1 MRLIWLHF
9 GIILTLL
16 LGSVESASAQNW
28 GTLAGR
34 VVDASEDPIPGAT
47 ILVNGTNFG
56 TAADE
61 DGSYRLRLPASR
73 FAIRVSAV
81 GFATYIDSVT
91 VVRDEVTTRDI
102 TLEEEA
108 LEMEGITVEDE
119 NRNFDAGVYELDPEA
134 IQNIPTPLKDGF
146 RALKVVPGV
155 VTNNELSSQYSVRGG
170 GFNENLIFLNGF
182 EIYMPFR
189 PRQGEQEGLGLFNP
203 DLAERVTFYTG
214 GFPARYG
221 GKLSSALDVRYRK
234 PMDERL
240 NGSVSLSLLDA
251 SASAA
256 GSSKNNKIGWV
267 AGFRKARARYLF
279 ASQELKGNYQPDY
292 TDFQG
297 ALTYRIADGHE
308 LEVIGIVADHSFRL
322 DPSNR
327 RTFFGTVSQD
337 PRVPSNLQS
346 LWLDFSGEE
355 VDGYATRFGGVRL
368 SNRLSEELR
377 WSNDFSFFRT
387 EEDENFDISGSA
399 VLYLVDPGG
408 NPNNNEEFITTGVSR
423 TEDRASNQIE
433 VDTWTGQ
440 SNLQWFK
447 GRHVAELGGYVRGLF
462 FADALEEKSVV
473 TGRDQDGELV
483 RLVVDSLKGTAQ
495 LDELQAGFYVQD
507 AVDLLPQR
515 DRLMLTGGL
524 RADYYSFNSEWTL
537 SPRLTVR
544 YLANDRTTLTGS
556 WGIYYQAP
564 TYRELRGQPDPS
576 RPLEDNL
583 NRNIK
588 SQRSMQFVAG
598 LEQFLP
604 QSRFV
609 FRAEAYYKSLTNI
622 ISYDIENVRVQYSG
636 ENDAEGY
643 AYGLDLQLRGE
654 FVPGLESWA
663 NYSFLN
669 SQEQFLPAFQD
680 DFKQGSNPRPTD
692 QRHTLSLYI
701 ADYIPDDESWKLH
714 LRTLFGSGLPYTPPI
729 EGEKIGN
736 IITQV
741 PGDRFSARYQRFFRF
756 DMGITKNV
764 VITDKGLNG
773 PLSLQLT
780 GEILNVFNMI
790 NTVAYSWI
798 PRSDGIWTRVPTR
811 LTPRTLN
818 VRMSITF

>member
-47 ILVNGTNFG
+47 ILINGTNFG
-56 TAADE
+56 TAANE